1 MGTEGFDW
9 LKKGLKSR
17 SESEDLDDA
26 VLVAAIDW
34 VFRFAAIRFQWFQYS
49 TSHLV
54 RNSWRS
60 VVSEGG
66 IFRGFV
72 LYVRRISSSVIRN
85 EAEYKHS
92 ANNGLK
98 IAIDLCEEVKA
109 KHPKITYADLYQ
121 LTGGPTID
129 FAPGRKDSMVSP
141 EEGRLPAAN
150 KVICAI
156 SILAF
161 KSYRRRLFK
170 KSCSLRLFHKAILK
184 SFDDI
189 GAFERMKETL
199 KESVMLHL
207 QRPELF
213 TKCQLTKRMPSRRS
227 TLWDES
233 EGPSHYSGHGKG

>member
-34 VFRFAAIRFQWFQYS
+34 VFRFAAIRFQYS

-72 LYVRRISSSVIRN
+72 LYVRRISTIN
-85 EAEYKHS
+85 
-92 ANNGLK
+92 
-98 IAIDLCEEVKA
+98 LCEEVKA

-213 TKCQLTKRMPSRRS
+213 TKCQLTKSKTTQYRIPSRRS